1 VAQVNKST
9 KGKGQEHEKTSNLR
23 GTLASVL
30 ILGGILLVC
39 WLTVF
44 IIYMVRNGG

>member
-1 VAQVNKST
+1 MAQVNKPM
-9 KGKGQEHEKTSNLR
+9 KGKEEAHGKDGQLK
-23 GTLASVL
+23 GTLLSVL

-44 IIYMVRNGG
+44 IIYLVRIGG